1 MCRKPYICPFIP
13 VLGETMRRIKAIS
26 LDIDGTIT
34 YRDRRISVEALK
46 AIRLAESLGL
56 PVMLVTGN
64 SVPFAEAAAVFI
76 GTSGPVIAEDG
87 GALSLKGEGTMRKRV
102 FLTDMDEEWILWSE
116 LKKRYPQAELSFS
129 MMERKA
135 GLVLRRT
142 VPVEVVREIIKEL
155 GLELIA
161 VDSGF
166 AIHVKK
172 PWINKGTGIEKA
184 CEFLGVKPSEVAHVG
199 DGENDLDAFR
209 VVGYR
214 VAIAQA
220 PASLKE
226 KADYVTEKPYG
237 DGGAEAVTHILRKFG
252 YLGEGDDYQEGDT

>member
-1 MCRKPYICPFIP
+1 MGK
-13 VLGETMRRIKAIS
+13 IKAIS

-34 YRDRRISVEALK
+34 YRDRTLSIEALK
-46 AIRLAESLGL
+46 AIRLAERLDV

-87 GALSLKGEGTMRKRV
+87 GALSLKGEGTMRERI

-116 LKKRYPQAELSFS
+116 LKKRYPEAKLSYS
-129 MMERKA
+129 TMERKA
-135 GLVLRRT
+135 GLVVLRT
-142 VPVEVVREIIKEL
+142 LPVEAVRELIKEL
-155 GLELIA
+155 GLNLVA

-172 PWINKGTGIEKA
+172 PWINKGAGIERA
-184 CEFLGVKPSEVAHVG
+184 CEYLGIKPSEVAHVG

-214 VAIAQA
+214 VAVAQA
-220 PASLKE
+220 PESLKKE
-226 KADYVTEKPYG
+226 ADYVTQKPYG
-237 DGGAEAVTHILRKFG
+237 DGGAEAIIHILRKFG
-252 YLGEGDDYQEGDT
+252 YLGGGDEDSSGDP

>member
-1 MCRKPYICPFIP
+1 MK
-13 VLGETMRRIKAIS
+13 VKAIS

-34 YRDRRISVEALK
+34 YRDRTLSIEALK
-46 AIRLAESLGL
+46 AIRLAERLGL

-116 LKKRYPQAELSFS
+116 LKKRYPEAELSYS
-129 MMERKA
+129 TMERKA
-135 GLVLRRT
+135 GLVITRK
-142 VPVEVVREIIKEL
+142 VPVEAVREIIEEL
-155 GLELIA
+155 GLNLTA

-166 AIHVKK
+166 AIHIKK

-184 CEFLGVKPSEVAHVG
+184 CEYLGIKPSEVAHVG

-220 PASLKE
+220 PEGLKE

-237 DGGAEAVTHILRKFG
+237 DGGAEAIMHILEKFG
-252 YLGEGDDYQEGDT
+252 YLGEGHEDQEGDT

>member
-1 MCRKPYICPFIP
+1 M
-13 VLGETMRRIKAIS
+13 RIKAIS

-34 YRDRRISVEALK
+34 YRDRRISVDALE

-87 GALSLKGEGTMRKRV
+87 GALSFKREGTMRKRV

-116 LKKRYPQAELSFS
+116 VKRRYPEAVLSYS
-129 MMERKA
+129 MHERKA
-135 GLVLRRT
+135 GLVIMRT
-142 VPVEVVREIIKEL
+142 VPVEAVREIIAEL
-155 GLELIA
+155 GLNLIA

-184 CEFLGVKPSEVAHVG
+184 CEFLGISPKEVAHVG

-220 PASLKE
+220 PESVRE

-237 DGGAEAVTHILRKFG
+237 DGGAEAIMHILKKFG
-252 YLGEGDDYQEGDT
+252 YLGEEDAEDQEGDSG

>member
-1 MCRKPYICPFIP
+1 MA
-13 VLGETMRRIKAIS
+13 RIRAIS

-34 YRDRRISVEALK
+34 YRDRTLSIEALK
-46 AIRLAESLGL
+46 AIRLAERLGV

-116 LKKRYPQAELSFS
+116 LKKRHPEAELSYS
-129 MMERKA
+129 TMERKA

-142 VPVEVVREIIKEL
+142 VPVEAVREIIEEL
-155 GLELIA
+155 GLNLIA

-184 CEFLGVKPSEVAHVG
+184 CEFLGIKPNEVAHVG

-220 PASLKE
+220 PESLRRE
-226 KADYVTEKPYG
+226 ADYVTKKPYG
-237 DGGAEAVTHILRKFG
+237 DGGAEAVLHILRKFG
-252 YLGEGDDYQEGDT
+252 YLGEDNENPHSDP

>member
-1 MCRKPYICPFIP
+1 M
-13 VLGETMRRIKAIS
+13 IKAIS

-34 YRDRRISVEALK
+34 YIDRRISIEALK
-46 AIRLAESLGL
+46 AIRLAEELGV

-87 GALSLKGEGTMRKRV
+87 GALSLRSEGTMRKRI

-116 LKKRYPQAELSFS
+116 LKKRHPEAELSYS
-129 MMERKA
+129 TMERKA

-142 VPVEVVREIIKEL
+142 VPVEAVRDVIAEL
-155 GLELIA
+155 GLNLIA

-184 CEFLGVKPSEVAHVG
+184 CEILGISPREVAHVG

-214 VAIAQA
+214 VAVGQA
-220 PASLKE
+220 PESLKKE
-226 KADYVTEKPYG
+226 ADYVTKKTYG
-237 DGGAEAVTHILRKFG
+237 AGGAEGILHVLKKSG
-252 YLGEGDDYQEGDT
+252 YLGESDADPLGNP

>member
-1 MCRKPYICPFIP
+1 M
-13 VLGETMRRIKAIS
+13 GRIKAIS

-34 YRDRRISVEALK
+34 YRDRTISIDALK
-46 AIRLAESLGL
+46 AVRLAERLGV

-87 GALSLKGEGTMRKRV
+87 GALSLKGEGTMRERV

-116 LKKRYPQAELSFS
+116 LKKRYSDAKLSYS

-135 GLVLRRT
+135 GLVVLRT
-142 VPVEVVREIIKEL
+142 VPIEAVREIIEEL
-155 GLELIA
+155 GLNLIA

-184 CEFLGVKPSEVAHVG
+184 CEYLGISPKEVAHVG

-214 VAIAQA
+214 VAVAQA
-220 PASLKE
+220 PESLKE
-226 KADYVTEKPYG
+226 KADYVTQKPYG
-237 DGGAEAVTHILRKFG
+237 DGGAEAITHILKKFG
-252 YLGEGDDYQEGDT
+252 YLGEGDENPLGDP

>member
-1 MCRKPYICPFIP
+1 M
-13 VLGETMRRIKAIS
+13 GRIKAIS

-34 YRDRRISVEALK
+34 YRDRRISVDALK
-46 AIRLAESLGL
+46 AIRLTERLGL

-87 GALSLKGEGTMRKRV
+87 GALSLKGEGTMRKRI

-116 LKKRYPQAELSFS
+116 LKKRFPEAELSYS
-129 MMERKA
+129 TMERKA
-135 GLVLRRT
+135 GLVIMRT
-142 VPVEVVREIIKEL
+142 VPVEAVREIIAEL
-155 GLELIA
+155 GLNLIA

-184 CEFLGVKPSEVAHVG
+184 CEFLGISPKEVAHVG

-220 PASLKE
+220 PESVKG
-226 KADYVTEKPYG
+226 KADYVTQKPYG
-237 DGGAEAVTHILRKFG
+237 DGGAEAITHILKKFG
-252 YLGEGDDYQEGDT
+252 YLGESYEGQEGDSG

>member
-1 MCRKPYICPFIP
+1 MK
-13 VLGETMRRIKAIS
+13 VKAIS

-34 YRDRRISVEALK
+34 YRDRRLSVEALK
-46 AIRLAESLGL
+46 AIRLAERLGL

-116 LKKRYPQAELSFS
+116 LKKRFPEAELSYS
-129 MMERKA
+129 TMERKA
-135 GLVLRRT
+135 GLVITRK
-142 VPVEVVREIIKEL
+142 VSVEAVRKIIEEL
-155 GLELIA
+155 GLNLIA

-166 AIHVKK
+166 AIHIKK

-184 CEFLGVKPSEVAHVG
+184 CEYLGIKSSEVAHVG

-220 PASLKE
+220 PDSLKE
-226 KADYVTEKPYG
+226 KADYITKKPYG
-237 DGGAEAVTHILRKFG
+237 DGGAEAVLHILETFGYLG
-252 YLGEGDDYQEGDT
+252 YLGEGYEDQEGDT

>member
-1 MCRKPYICPFIP
+1 M
-13 VLGETMRRIKAIS
+13 RIKAIS

-34 YRDRRISVEALK
+34 YRDRTLSIDALK
-46 AIRLAESLGL
+46 AIRLAERLGV

-116 LKKRYPQAELSFS
+116 LKKRHPEAELSYS
-129 MMERKA
+129 TMERKA
-135 GLVLRRT
+135 GLVITRK
-142 VPVEVVREIIKEL
+142 VPVEVVREIIEEL
-155 GLELIA
+155 GLNLVA

-184 CEFLGVKPSEVAHVG
+184 CEFLGIKPDEVAHVG

-220 PASLKE
+220 PESLKQ

-237 DGGAEAVTHILRKFG
+237 DGGAEAIMHILKKFG
-252 YLGEGDDYQEGDT
+252 YLGEDDENPPGDT

>member
-1 MCRKPYICPFIP
+1 M
-13 VLGETMRRIKAIS
+13 VKAIS

-34 YRDRRISVEALK
+34 YRDRTLSIDALK
-46 AIRLAESLGL
+46 AIRLAERLGV

-87 GALSLKGEGTMRKRV
+87 GALSLKEEGTMRKRV

-116 LKKRYPQAELSFS
+116 LKKRHPEAELSYS
-129 MMERKA
+129 TMERKA

-142 VPVEVVREIIKEL
+142 VPVEAVRKIIEEL
-155 GLELIA
+155 GLNLIA

-172 PWINKGTGIEKA
+172 PWINKGAGIEKA
-184 CEFLGVKPSEVAHVG
+184 CEFLGIKPNEVAHVG

-220 PASLKE
+220 PESLKE
-226 KADYVTEKPYG
+226 RADYVTKKPYG
-237 DGGAEAVTHILRKFG
+237 DGGAEAAIHILRKFG
-252 YLGEGDDYQEGDT
+252 YLGEDDENPPGDP

>member
-1 MCRKPYICPFIP
+1 M
-13 VLGETMRRIKAIS
+13 RIKAIS

-34 YRDRRISVEALK
+34 YRDRTLSIDALK
-46 AIRLAESLGL
+46 AIRLAEKLGV

-116 LKKRYPQAELSFS
+116 LKKRHPEAELSYS
-129 MMERKA
+129 TMERKA
-135 GLVLRRT
+135 GLVIRRT
-142 VPVEVVREIIKEL
+142 VPVEAVREIIEEL
-155 GLELIA
+155 GLNLVA

-184 CEFLGVKPSEVAHVG
+184 CEFLGIKPNEVAHVG

-220 PASLKE
+220 PESLKQ

-237 DGGAEAVTHILRKFG
+237 DGGAEAVVHILKKFG
-252 YLGEGDDYQEGDT
+252 YLGEDDENPPGDP

>member
-1 MCRKPYICPFIP
+1 
-13 VLGETMRRIKAIS
+13 MRIRVIS

-34 YRDRRISVEALK
+34 YRDRTLSIEALK
-46 AIRLAESLGL
+46 AIRLAERLGL

-87 GALSLKGEGTMRKRV
+87 GALSIRGEGTMRKRV
-102 FLTDMDEEWILWSE
+102 FLANMDEEWILWSE
-116 LKKRYPQAELSFS
+116 LKRRFPEAELSFS

-135 GLVLRRT
+135 GLVITRKI
-142 VPVEVVREIIKEL
+142 PVEVVRTVIREL
-155 GLELIA
+155 GLNLTA

-172 PWINKGTGIEKA
+172 PWINKGRGIEKA
-184 CEFLGVKPSEVAHVG
+184 CEFLGISPKEVAHVG

-214 VAIAQA
+214 VAIAHA
-220 PASLKE
+220 PESLKE

-237 DGGAEAVTHILRKFG
+237 DGGAEAIMHILRKFG
-252 YLGEGDDYQEGDT
+252 YLGEGDDSQEGNP

>member
-1 MCRKPYICPFIP
+1 M
-13 VLGETMRRIKAIS
+13 IKAIS

-34 YRDRRISVEALK
+34 YRDRTLSIDALK
-46 AIRLAESLGL
+46 AIRLAERLGV

-87 GALSLKGEGTMRKRV
+87 GALSIKDEGTMRKRV

-116 LKKRYPQAELSFS
+116 LKKRYPEAKLSYS
-129 MMERKA
+129 TMERKA
-135 GLVLRRT
+135 GLVVLRT
-142 VPVEVVREIIKEL
+142 VPVEAVRELIREL
-155 GLELIA
+155 GLNLVA

-166 AIHVKK
+166 AIHIKK

-184 CEFLGVKPSEVAHVG
+184 CEFLGIRPGEVAHVG

-220 PASLKE
+220 PESLKRE
-226 KADYVTEKPYG
+226 ADYITRKPYG
-237 DGGAEAVTHILRKFG
+237 DGGAEAILHILRKFG
-252 YLGEGDDYQEGDT
+252 YIGEGNENPLGNP

>member
-1 MCRKPYICPFIP
+1 M
-13 VLGETMRRIKAIS
+13 RIKAIS

-34 YRDRRISVEALK
+34 YRDRTLSIDALK
-46 AIRLAESLGL
+46 AIRLAERLGV

-102 FLTDMDEEWILWSE
+102 FLADMDEEWILWSE
-116 LKKRYPQAELSFS
+116 LKKRHPEAELSYS
-129 MMERKA
+129 TMERKA
-135 GLVLRRT
+135 GLVITRK
-142 VPVEVVREIIKEL
+142 VPVEAVREIIEGL
-155 GLELIA
+155 GLNLVA

-184 CEFLGVKPSEVAHVG
+184 CEFLGIKPDEVAHVG

-220 PASLKE
+220 PESLKQR
-226 KADYVTEKPYG
+226 ADYVTEKPYG
-237 DGGAEAVTHILRKFG
+237 DGGAEAVMHILKKFG
-252 YLGEGDDYQEGDT
+252 YLGEDDENPPGDT

>member
-1 MCRKPYICPFIP
+1 M
-13 VLGETMRRIKAIS
+13 GIKAIS

-34 YRDRRISVEALK
+34 YKDRTLSVEALK
-46 AIRLAESLGL
+46 AIRLAERLGL

-64 SVPFAEAAAVFI
+64 SVPFAEAASVLI

-87 GALSLKGEGTMRKRV
+87 GALSLRGGGTRRRV

-116 LKKRYPQAELSFS
+116 LKRRYPGAELSYS
-129 MMERKA
+129 MPERKA
-135 GLVLRRT
+135 GLVITRG
-142 VPVEVVREIIKEL
+142 VPVEVVREIIGEL
-155 GLELIA
+155 GLNLIA

-166 AIHVKK
+166 AIHIKK

-184 CEFLGVKPSEVAHVG
+184 CEFLGISPREVAHVG

-220 PASLKE
+220 PESLKE
-226 KADYVTEKPYG
+226 KADYITKKPYG
-237 DGGAEAVTHILRKFG
+237 DGGAEAILHILKKFG
-252 YLGEGDDYQEGDT
+252 YLGEDDNQESEDVEE

>member
-1 MCRKPYICPFIP
+1 M
-13 VLGETMRRIKAIS
+13 IKAIS

-34 YRDRRISVEALK
+34 YKDRTISIDALK
-46 AIRLAESLGL
+46 AIRLAEKLGL

-76 GTSGPVIAEDG
+76 GTTGPVIAEDG

-116 LKKRYPQAELSFS
+116 LKRRYPEAELSYS
-129 MMERKA
+129 TMERKA

-142 VPVEVVREIIKEL
+142 VPAETVKDIIKEL
-155 GLELIA
+155 GLNLVA

-172 PWINKGTGIEKA
+172 PWINKGTGIKKA
-184 CEFLGVKPSEVAHVG
+184 CEFLGIKPTEVAHVG
-199 DGENDLDAFR
+199 DGKNDLDAFR

-220 PASLKE
+220 PESLKE

-237 DGGAEAVTHILRKFG
+237 DGGAEAILHILRKFG
-252 YLGEGDDYQEGDT
+252 YLGDEDAD

>member
-1 MCRKPYICPFIP
+1 
-13 VLGETMRRIKAIS
+13 MRVKAIS
-26 LDIDGTIT
+26 IDIDGTIT
-34 YRDRRISVEALK
+34 YSDRTLSVEALK
-46 AIRLAESLGL
+46 AIRLAEKLGV

-116 LKKRYPQAELSFS
+116 IKKRFPEAKLSYS
-129 MMERKA
+129 TMERKA
-135 GLVLRRT
+135 GLVITRK
-142 VPVEVVREIIKEL
+142 VPVEAVREIIAEL
-155 GLELIA
+155 GLNLIA

-166 AIHVKK
+166 AIHIKK

-184 CEFLGVKPSEVAHVG
+184 CDYMGIKPSEVAHVG

-214 VAIAQA
+214 VAVAQA
-220 PASLKE
+220 PNSLKE
-226 KADYVTEKPYG
+226 NADYVTEKPYG
-237 DGGAEAVTHILRKFG
+237 DGGAEAVLHILEKFG
-252 YLGEGDDYQEGDT
+252 YLGEKDGG

>member
-1 MCRKPYICPFIP
+1 MK
-13 VLGETMRRIKAIS
+13 IKAIS

-34 YRDRRISVEALK
+34 YRDRTLSIDALK
-46 AIRLAESLGL
+46 VIRLAERLGL

-116 LKKRYPQAELSFS
+116 LKKRFPEAELSYS
-129 MMERKA
+129 TMERKA
-135 GLVLRRT
+135 GLVITRK
-142 VPVEVVREIIKEL
+142 VPVEAVRELIAEL
-155 GLELIA
+155 GLNLVA

-166 AIHVKK
+166 AIHIKK
-172 PWINKGTGIEKA
+172 PWINKGAGIEKA
-184 CEFLGVKPSEVAHVG
+184 CEFLGISPKEVAHVG

-220 PASLKE
+220 PESLKE

-237 DGGAEAVTHILRKFG
+237 DGGAEAVTHILKKFG
-252 YLGEGDDYQEGDT
+252 YLGEGDGGQEGNT

>member
-1 MCRKPYICPFIP
+1 
-13 VLGETMRRIKAIS
+13 MRVKAIS

-34 YRDRRISVEALK
+34 YKDRTLSIDALK
-46 AIRLAESLGL
+46 AIRLAERLGV

-116 LKKRYPQAELSFS
+116 LKKRFTEAELSYS
-129 MMERKA
+129 TMERKA
-135 GLVLRRT
+135 GLVITRK
-142 VPVEVVREIIKEL
+142 VPVGAVRETIEEL
-155 GLELIA
+155 GLNLIA

-166 AIHVKK
+166 AIHIKK
-172 PWINKGTGIEKA
+172 PWINKGAGIEKA
-184 CEFLGVKPSEVAHVG
+184 CEFLGISPKEVAHVG

-214 VAIAQA
+214 VAVAQA
-220 PASLKE
+220 PDSLKE
-226 KADYVTEKPYG
+226 KADYITKKPYG
-237 DGGAEAVTHILRKFG
+237 DGGAEAVLHILKKFG
-252 YLGEGDDYQEGDT
+252 YLGEGDDGQEGTP

>member
-1 MCRKPYICPFIP
+1 M
-13 VLGETMRRIKAIS
+13 GRIKAIS

-34 YRDRRISVEALK
+34 YRDRTLSVEALK
-46 AIRLAESLGL
+46 AIRLAESLGV

-87 GALSLKGEGTMRKRV
+87 GALSLRDEGTMRKRV

-116 LKKRYPQAELSFS
+116 LKKRYPEAELSFS
-129 MMERKA
+129 TMERRA
-135 GLVLRRT
+135 GLVIRRT
-142 VPVEVVREIIKEL
+142 VPVDAVRRIIEEL
-155 GLELIA
+155 GLNLTA

-184 CEFLGVKPSEVAHVG
+184 CEVLGINPREVAHVG

-209 VVGYR
+209 AVGYR
-214 VAIAQA
+214 VAVAQA
-220 PASLKE
+220 PESLRKE
-226 KADYVTEKPYG
+226 ADYVTEKPYG
-237 DGGAEAVTHILRKFG
+237 DGGAEAIVHILRKFG
-252 YLGEGDDYQEGDT
+252 YIGEGDEG

>member
-1 MCRKPYICPFIP
+1 M
-13 VLGETMRRIKAIS
+13 RIKAIS

-34 YRDRRISVEALK
+34 YRDRRISIDAIR
-46 AIRLAESLGL
+46 AIRLAEGLGV

-64 SVPFAEAAAVFI
+64 SVPFAEASAIFI

-102 FLTDMDEEWILWSE
+102 FLADMDEEWILWSE
-116 LKKRYPQAELSFS
+116 LKKRYPEAELSFS

-135 GLVLRRT
+135 GLVIRRT
-142 VPVEVVREIIKEL
+142 VSVKVVREIIGEL
-155 GLELIA
+155 GLNLVA

-172 PWINKGTGIEKA
+172 PWINKGTGIERA
-184 CEFLGVKPSEVAHVG
+184 CEFLGIKPSEVAHVG
-199 DGENDLDAFR
+199 DGENDLEAFR

-220 PASLKE
+220 PEGLKQ
-226 KADYVTEKPYG
+226 KANYVTKKTYG
-237 DGGAEAVTHILRKFG
+237 DGGAEAVIHILRKFG
-252 YLGEGDDYQEGDT
+252 YLGEEYENPLGDT

>member
-1 MCRKPYICPFIP
+1 
-13 VLGETMRRIKAIS
+13 MRVRAIS

-34 YRDRRISVEALK
+34 YPDRRLSENALR

-64 SVPFAEAAAVFI
+64 SVPFAEAMAIMI
-76 GTSGPVIAEDG
+76 GTSGPVVAEDG
-87 GALSLKGEGTMRKRV
+87 GALSIKDGRLRKRV
-102 FLTDMDEEWILWSE
+102 YLTKMDEEWILWSE
-116 LKKRYPQAELSFS
+116 IKRRYPEAVMSFS
-129 MMERKA
+129 MPERKA
-135 GLVLRRT
+135 GLVIMRT
-142 VPVEVVREIIKEL
+142 IPVGAVREIIGEL
-155 GLELIA
+155 GLNLIA

-172 PWINKGTGIEKA
+172 PWINKGAGIEKA
-184 CEFLGVKPSEVAHVG
+184 CEILGISPREVAHVG

-220 PASLKE
+220 PESVKE
-226 KADYVTEKPYG
+226 KADYVTQKPYG
-237 DGGAEAVTHILRKFG
+237 DGGAEAVMHILRKFG
-252 YLGEGDDYQEGDT
+252 HLGEGDDDPFGDP

>member
-1 MCRKPYICPFIP
+1 MGVK
-13 VLGETMRRIKAIS
+13 VIS

-34 YRDRRISVEALK
+34 YSDRTLSIEALK
-46 AIRLAESLGL
+46 AIRLAENLGL

-87 GALSLKGEGTMRKRV
+87 GALSIKSEGTMRKRV

-116 LKKRYPQAELSFS
+116 LKKRFPEAELSYS
-129 MMERKA
+129 TMERKA
-135 GLVLRRT
+135 GLVITRK
-142 VPVEVVREIIKEL
+142 VPVEAVRGLIDEL
-155 GLELIA
+155 GLNLTA

-184 CEFLGVKPSEVAHVG
+184 CEFLGISPKEVAHVG
-199 DGENDLDAFR
+199 DGENDLSAFR

-214 VAIAQA
+214 VAVAQA
-220 PASLKE
+220 PESLKE
-226 KADYVTEKPYG
+226 NADYVTEKSYG
-237 DGGAEAVTHILRKFG
+237 DGGAEAIMYILKKFD
-252 YLGEGDDYQEGDT
+252 YLGEVYEDQESDP

>member
-1 MCRKPYICPFIP
+1 MAWIIR
-13 VLGETMRRIKAIS
+13 VIS

-34 YRDRRISVEALK
+34 YRDRTLSIEALK
-46 AIRLAESLGL
+46 AIRLAERLGV

-87 GALSLKGEGTMRKRV
+87 GALSLRGEGTMRVRG
-102 FLTDMDEEWILWSE
+102 FLSDMDEEWILWRE
-116 LKKRYPQAELSFS
+116 LKRRHPEAELSYS
-129 MMERKA
+129 TMERKA
-135 GLVLRRT
+135 GLVILRT
-142 VPVEVVREIIKEL
+142 VPVEAVREIIREL
-155 GLELIA
+155 GLNLVA

-184 CEFLGVKPSEVAHVG
+184 CEYLGIKPKEVAHIG
-199 DGENDLDAFR
+199 DGENDLDAFGI
-209 VVGYR
+209 VGYR

-220 PASLKE
+220 PESLKRE
-226 KADYVTEKPYG
+226 ADYITKKPYG
-237 DGGAEAVTHILRKFG
+237 NGGAEAILHILRKFG
-252 YLGEGDDYQEGDT
+252 YLDEDDENPLGNP

>member
-1 MCRKPYICPFIP
+1 MK
-13 VLGETMRRIKAIS
+13 IKAIS

-34 YRDRRISVEALK
+34 YRDRRLSVDALK
-46 AIRLAESLGL
+46 AIRLAENHGL

-64 SVPFAEAAAVFI
+64 SIPFAEAAAVFI

-87 GALSLKGEGTMRKRV
+87 GALSFKGEGTMRKRV

-116 LKKRYPQAELSFS
+116 IKKRYPTAEMSFS

-135 GLVLRRT
+135 GLVLRRRL
-142 VPVEVVREIIKEL
+142 PVEVVRGIIEEL
-155 GLELIA
+155 GLNLIA

-172 PWINKGTGIEKA
+172 PWINKGSGIERA
-184 CEFLGVKPSEVAHVG
+184 CDFLGIKTTEVAHVG

-220 PASLKE
+220 PESVKE

-237 DGGAEAVTHILRKFG
+237 DGGAEAVLHILKKFG
-252 YLGEGDDYQEGDT
+252 YLGENDEDQEGEH

>member
-1 MCRKPYICPFIP
+1 M
-13 VLGETMRRIKAIS
+13 GRIKAIS

-34 YRDRRISVEALK
+34 YRDRTLSIDALK
-46 AIRLAESLGL
+46 AIRLAERLGV

-116 LKKRYPQAELSFS
+116 LKKRYPEAELSYS
-129 MMERKA
+129 TMERKA
-135 GLVLRRT
+135 GLVITRK
-142 VPVEVVREIIKEL
+142 VPVEAVRELIAEL
-155 GLELIA
+155 GLNLIA

-166 AIHVKK
+166 AIHIKK

-184 CEFLGVKPSEVAHVG
+184 CEFLGISPKEVAHVG

-220 PASLKE
+220 PESLKE

-237 DGGAEAVTHILRKFG
+237 DGGAEAVMHILKKFG
-252 YLGEGDDYQEGDT
+252 YLGEESLEK

>member
-1 MCRKPYICPFIP
+1 M
-13 VLGETMRRIKAIS
+13 IKAIS

-34 YRDRRISVEALK
+34 YRDRKLSVAALEAV
-46 AIRLAESLGL
+46 RLAEERGL

-87 GALSLKGEGTMRKRV
+87 GALSLRGEGTMRKRV
-102 FLTDMDEEWILWSE
+102 FLADMDEEWILWSE
-116 LKKRYPQAELSFS
+116 LKKRYPEAELSFS
-129 MMERKA
+129 TMERKA

-142 VPVEVVREIIKEL
+142 VPVEAVRAIIEEL
-155 GLELIA
+155 GLNLVA

-184 CEFLGVKPSEVAHVG
+184 CEFLGIKPAEVAHVG

-220 PASLKE
+220 PESLKQR
-226 KADYVTEKPYG
+226 ADYVTEKPYG
-237 DGGAEAVTHILRKFG
+237 DGGAEAVMHILKKFG
-252 YLGEGDDYQEGDT
+252 YLGEDDENPPGNP

>member
-1 MCRKPYICPFIP
+1 M
-13 VLGETMRRIKAIS
+13 RIKAIS

-34 YRDRRISVEALK
+34 YRDRTLSIDALK
-46 AIRLAESLGL
+46 AIRLAEKLGV

-87 GALSLKGEGTMRKRV
+87 GALSLKGEGTMRKRI

-116 LKKRYPQAELSFS
+116 LKKRYPEAGLSYS
-129 MMERKA
+129 TMERKA
-135 GLVLRRT
+135 GLVVLRT
-142 VPVEVVREIIKEL
+142 VPVEAVREIIKEL
-155 GLELIA
+155 GLNLVA

-184 CEFLGVKPSEVAHVG
+184 CEVLRIEPKEVAHIG
-199 DGENDLDAFR
+199 DGENDLEAFR

-214 VAIAQA
+214 VAVGQA
-220 PASLKE
+220 PESLKRE
-226 KADYVTEKPYG
+226 ADYVTKKTYG
-237 DGGAEAVTHILRKFG
+237 DGGAEGILHVLRKFG
-252 YLGEGDDYQEGDT
+252 YLGEADEDPLGNSR

>member
-1 MCRKPYICPFIP
+1 MK
-13 VLGETMRRIKAIS
+13 IKAIS

-34 YRDRRISVEALK
+34 FKDRRLSEDALR

-116 LKKRYPQAELSFS
+116 IKRRYPEAVLSYS

-135 GLVLRRT
+135 GLVVMRT
-142 VPVEVVREIIKEL
+142 VPVEAVREVIAEL
-155 GLELIA
+155 GLNLIA

-166 AIHVKK
+166 AIHIKK

-184 CEFLGVKPSEVAHVG
+184 CEYLGISPKEVAHVG
-199 DGENDLDAFR
+199 DGENDLDAFG

-220 PASLKE
+220 PESVKE
-226 KADYVTEKPYG
+226 KADYVTQKPYG
-237 DGGAEAVTHILRKFG
+237 DGGAEAVMHILKKFG
-252 YLGEGDDYQEGDT
+252 YLGE

>member
-1 MCRKPYICPFIP
+1 M
-13 VLGETMRRIKAIS
+13 GRIKAIS

-34 YRDRRISVEALK
+34 YRDRTLSVGALK
-46 AIRLAESLGL
+46 AIRLAESLGV

-116 LKKRYPQAELSFS
+116 LKKRYPEAELSFS
-129 MMERKA
+129 TMERRA
-135 GLVLRRT
+135 GLVIRRT
-142 VPVEVVREIIKEL
+142 IPVDAVRRIIEEL
-155 GLELIA
+155 GLNLTA

-172 PWINKGTGIEKA
+172 PWINKGTGIERA
-184 CEFLGVKPSEVAHVG
+184 CEVLGISPEEVAHVG

-209 VVGYR
+209 VVSYR
-214 VAIAQA
+214 VAVAQA
-220 PASLKE
+220 PESLRKE
-226 KADYVTEKPYG
+226 ADYVTEKPYG
-237 DGGAEAVTHILRKFG
+237 DGGAEAIIHILRKFG
-252 YLGEGDDYQEGDT
+252 YLGEGDED